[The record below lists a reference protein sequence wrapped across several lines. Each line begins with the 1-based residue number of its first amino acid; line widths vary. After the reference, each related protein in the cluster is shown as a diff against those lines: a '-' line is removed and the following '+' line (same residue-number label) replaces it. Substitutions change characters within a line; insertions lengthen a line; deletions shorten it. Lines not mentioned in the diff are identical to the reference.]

1 MKRLYA
7 YIRVSDPKQ
16 GLGVSLAEQQ
26 SVIEGY
32 AARIGGEIIEWF
44 KETRTAAKA
53 GRPVFA
59 RMTKLLR
66 ARKADGVIVHKLD
79 RSTRNYRDWA
89 EIDELLESGIDIFVA
104 SENLDLRSRGGRL
117 AADVEIAVAV
127 DFIRNLRA
135 ETLKGIEGRL
145 KQGIL
150 PCGVGIGYL
159 NSGAG
164 KPKAIDPV
172 RGPLVRRVFEL
183 YATGRYTLRDLTR
196 EAETLG
202 LRSRNG
208 NPLRLQQFQALLR
221 NPFYAGA
228 IHSKRFGVF
237 QGAHTPIVSRSL
249 FDRVQAVLDGKR
261 VRRTKRFWFQFRRL
275 LHCQTCGRCLIGSER
290 KGYVYY
296 RCSNIP
302 CPTTSV
308 REDAVERAMKEALR
322 GISFRPEEVSYLQQ
336 QLAANSD
343 AEERIKA
350 ARRVALNQTLAALNA
365 RAARLTDLLLDGKV
379 DSEAHDERRAALIAE
394 RQKIEQELGSLDA
407 EYSLGAVARQI
418 VELAKSPET
427 LYESA
432 DAEGRRQFL
441 EIVLSNATVSGKCV
455 EFTWLEPFATISKR
469 LSRQLGAPLYDTP
482 RTSVRNRTFSAEAL
496 LQACDACTSEMISA
510 LREFMEDKPP
520 S

>member
-32 AARIGGEIIEWF
+32 AARIDGEIIEWF

-66 ARKADGVIVHKLD
+66 ARKADGVVVHKLD

-164 KPKAIDPV
+164 KPKAIDPI

-183 YATGRYTLRDLTR
+183 YATGRYTLRDLTA
-196 EAETLG
+196 EAARLG

-208 NPLRLQQFQALLR
+208 NPLRLQQFQVLLR
-221 NPFYAGA
+221 NPFYAGV
-228 IHSKRFGVF
+228 IHSKRFGHF
-237 QGAHTPIVSRSL
+237 KGAHTPIVSRVL
-249 FDRVQAVLDGKR
+249 FDRVQAVLNGKR
-261 VRRTKRFWFQFRRL
+261 VRRTRRFWFQFRRL
-275 LHCQTCGRCLIGSER
+275 LRCKTCRRCLIGSER
-290 KGYVYY
+290 KGHVYY

-308 REDAVERAMKEALR
+308 REDAVEGAFKETLGRISFNPKEAD
-322 GISFRPEEVSYLQQ
+322 YLER
-336 QLAANSD
+336 QLAENSN
-343 AEERIKA
+343 AEDRVTDS
-350 ARRVALNQTLAALNA
+350 RRLALKQSLAALNA
-365 RAARLTDLLLDGKV
+365 RSARLTDLLLDGNI
-379 DSEAHDERRAALIAE
+379 DAAAHDERRAALIGE
-394 RQKIEQELGSLDA
+394 RQKSEQKLASLEAD
-407 EYSLGAVARQI
+407 EHSLAAAALQI
-418 VELAKSPET
+418 VELARSPEL
-427 LYESA
+427 LYETA
-432 DAEGRRQFL
+432 DQERRRQLL
-441 EIVLSNATVSGKCV
+441 EIVLSNATVCGKNV
-455 EFTWLEPFATISKR
+455 DFTLREPFETISNR
-469 LSRQLGAPLYDTP
+469 NSRQSGAPLYDTP
-482 RTSVRNRTFSAEAL
+482 RTFLAEEL
-496 LQACDACTSEMISA
+496 LQACAACPPEIVRD
-510 LREFMEDKPP
+510 LREFMEEKPLA
-520 S
+520 